1 MGNERPDHSENAPLP
16 FGVRYFRPA
25 DQRDRTRYKV
35 LSLNHFSEAA
45 IRELLRQMYVGY
57 NPGKA
62 IAFAPLNSTAEE
74 SEAIT
79 AEELYHLRD
88 WIEDED
94 VTEELDSRAKRIKQ
108 SRTIVMIQKY
118 QV

>member
-1 MGNERPDHSENAPLP
+1 MPNNSGDIPLP
-16 FGVRYFRPA
+16 FGVRDFHPIN
-25 DQRDRTRYKV
+25 QGDRTRYKV

-45 IRELLRQMYVGY
+45 IREMLRQMVMGY

-62 IAFAPLNSTAEE
+62 IAYVPLD
-74 SEAIT
+74 SETGENEALT
-79 AEELYHLRD
+79 SEELYHLRD

-94 VTEELDSRAKRIKQ
+94 IPQELDSRAKRIKQ
-108 SRTIVMIQKY
+108 SHAIIMIQKY